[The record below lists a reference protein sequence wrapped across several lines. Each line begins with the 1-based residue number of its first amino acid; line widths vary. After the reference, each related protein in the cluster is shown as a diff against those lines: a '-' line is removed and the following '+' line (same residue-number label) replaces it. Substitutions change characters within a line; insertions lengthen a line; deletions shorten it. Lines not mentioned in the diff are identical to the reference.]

1 MSYSIIYKK
10 NDYSLHRLE
19 VLSDIRVR
27 LQVSTLN
34 EEHWVSQYTG
44 FVDSRGLSWQEVLK
58 RLLDD
63 SRRFLILAAAE

>member
-10 NDYSLHRLE
+10 NDYSLYRLE

-44 FVDSRGLSWQEVLK
+44 FVGSRGLSWQEVLK
-58 RLLDD
+58 RLLDN
-63 SRRFLILAAAE
+63 SRRFLVLAEAE